1 MKPELRQAVEQSHRL
16 KTVIAHRG
24 LCSVFPENTMEAII
38 AALHS
43 ADLTEFDVHL
53 TKDNEVV
60 VFHDRYLSRATD
72 VQQHAQFA
80 DRLH

>member
-1 MKPELRQAVEQSHRL
+1 
-16 KTVIAHRG
+16 
-24 LCSVFPENTMEAII
+24 MEAII
-38 AALHS
+38 AGLHC

-72 VQQHAQFA
+72 VQQHVEFA
-80 DRLH
+80 DRLHEETIDDYQECKSDWWLRDFTLA